1 MLFSEIVLTRATF
14 IRRSFRAEI
23 DEVCVRGAT
32 LHDSFLFV
40 WRGSQSFRDHL
51 EWRKDA
57 GGRECRNVVDSRHKE
72 IDEATEAVWLCDI
85 FPVKDAGGQIVA
97 VQSIGDIFIE
107 LAVFVVHLNLC
118 FLFALGIYEAKKSLK
133 PKKDL

>member
-1 MLFSEIVLTRATF
+1 MKYAFWVPLCTILFSLF
-14 IRRSFRAEI
+14 
-23 DEVCVRGAT
+23 GAT
-32 LHDSFLFV
+32 LNHSAMALNGGKMPV
-40 WRGSQSFRDHL
+40 
-51 EWRKDA
+51 DA
-57 GGRECRNVVDSRHKE
+57 SVAWWNVVDSRHKE